1 MLDFPMSELIEPEEQ
16 VAVARAV
23 AIIASS
29 DNQVADSERHFVEE
43 LMGQMM
49 LLPEERDRVRRE
61 FTTPSKLLDVVSTVE
76 HREARIFL
84 FYQAICAAFADNKL
98 VDGELEALLS
108 LSKAFK
114 FNPEPARS
122 FIYWVRD
129 SLELRDRGQLLLVE
143 M

>member
-1 MLDFPMSELIEPEEQ
+1 MLDFPIAELISPEEQ

-29 DNQVADSERHFVEE
+29 DDQVADSERHFVED

-49 LLPEERDRVRRE
+49 LLPEERDQVRRE
-61 FTTPSKLLDVVSTVE
+61 FSTPSDLLDVVSSVQ

-98 VDGELEALLS
+98 VDGEVDALLS
-108 LSKAFK
+108 LSQAFK
-114 FNPEPARS
+114 FDPDRARS

-129 SLELRDRGQLLLVE
+129 SLELRDRGQQLLVE